1 MAKITGISDFL
12 TPEAMRK
19 LDSFTLRSRYVV
31 EGFQSGGH
39 ASPLKGTSVEFNDYR
54 QYVKGD
60 NLRNLDWKVFG
71 RTDRYYIKQFEEETN
86 LRVQVIVDGSGSM
99 GYASPGNLTKY
110 DYACHVAAALGY
122 LVSKERDSL
131 GVTIYDNEIRQHVPA
146 RSGKRHLR
154 VFLERL
160 AGHEPKHRT
169 ETGKALHALA
179 EMLSRRGL
187 IVLLTDLFDDP
198 EAVFGALAHFRKKMH
213 DVILLQILDP
223 VELDLSIG
231 RMAEFID
238 LETGEKLEIDPSA
251 ARLAYKQELQKLIDQ
266 CREKCAVLNV
276 DFRLVTTEQSFEDF
290 VHQYLAERRRMSL

>member
-1 MAKITGISDFL
+1 MAIGISDFL
-12 TPEAMRK
+12 MPETMRK
-19 LDSFTLRSRYVV
+19 LDGFVLRSRYVV
-31 EGFQSGGH
+31 EGFQAGGH
-39 ASPLKGTSVEFNDYR
+39 ESPLKGASVEFTDYR

-86 LRVQVIVDGSGSM
+86 LRVQVIIDGSGSM
-99 GYASPGNLTKY
+99 GYGSGERTKY
-110 DYACHVAAALGY
+110 EYACHVAAALGY
-122 LVSKERDSL
+122 IVSKERDSL
-131 GVTIYDNEIRQHVPA
+131 GVTIYDNEVRQHVPA

-160 AGHEPKHRT
+160 AGHEPKNHT
-169 ETGKALHALA
+169 NTGQALHALA
-179 EMLSRRGL
+179 EMISRRGM
-187 IVLLTDLFDDP
+187 IVLMSDLFDDP
-198 EAVFGALAHFRKKMH
+198 QAVFNALAHFRKKMH

-223 VELDLSIG
+223 VELDLSID

-238 LETGEKLEIDPSA
+238 METGEKLEIDPSS

-276 DFRLVTTEQSFEDF
+276 DYRLVSTEQSFEDF